1 MKICHRNNN
10 SHYSKLKNRKGFSIL
25 EAFVSMILI
34 SATVSISIP
43 ALRVVNLQR
52 KSIDQKLSA
61 TTALANLG
69 ERIAAE
75 NSWHSLTPNRLQKYK
90 TEMLKQVNL
99 TEPRLTVNLIQNEKT
114 PTKRQVRI
122 KLSWKNPYG
131 EWVDPLLLSLWFHQE
146 RGSNESK

>member
-1 MKICHRNNN
+1 MKISHRNNKTQN
-10 SHYSKLKNRKGFSIL
+10 SLSRNRKGFSIL
-25 EAFVSMILI
+25 EAFVSLILI

-75 NSWHSLTPNRLQKYK
+75 NSWHSLTPNRLQKYQ

-99 TEPRLTVNLIQNEKT
+99 TEPRLTVNLIHNGKE

-131 EWVDPLLLSLWFHQE
+131 EFVDPLLLSLWFHRE
-146 RGSNESK
+146 RSSNESK